1 MEVVSVDML
10 FPVKLVRKSGEGVV
24 WEDIV
29 LLDMAMK
36 KAYLV
41 NHWTEIE
48 HDREAIFEKMEK
60 MTASIFTAPDATEIR
75 EKMISGYKELGDGSQ
90 STKSEREL
98 R

>member
-1 MEVVSVDML
+1 MEIVSVDML
-10 FPVKLVRKSGEGVV
+10 FPVKLIRKSGEGVV
-24 WEDIV
+24 WENIV
-29 LLDMAMK
+29 FLDMATK

-48 HDREAIFEKMEK
+48 SDREAIFEKMEE
-60 MTASIFTAPDATEIR
+60 MTAAAFTAPDAAEIR

-90 STKSEREL
+90 STESEREL